1 MGLYGLEQTTRFLK
15 GGIKVPIKKVH
26 LYIIF
31 FFALLPITAYSQTSL
46 YKLPKG
52 RTGLGLGLS
61 TTENI
66 NTISG
71 SLDYGI
77 DKDLRVSLTAGVG
90 LIEDDEFNRSLE
102 IPPAP
107 AAGLSIIRINALG
120 QTGLDYFLN
129 GSFSALF
136 SRTVDA
142 TTSETFVKTRTLGL
156 IGGGGVLKRL
166 NTKSEWSLTPFF
178 GIYYSNAWAVTERHW
193 TGREEAVS
201 DSNILGEAGVEI
213 VISRSTSIIGSVLFS
228 FESSDT
234 TFSIGINLH

>member
-1 MGLYGLEQTTRFLK
+1 VRL
-15 GGIKVPIKKVH
+15 KKVH

-46 YKLPKG
+46 YELPKG
-52 RTGLGLGLS
+52 RTGLGLGFS
-61 TTENI
+61 TTEDI
-66 NTISG
+66 DTISG

-107 AAGLSIIRINALG
+107 AAGLSIVRINALG

-129 GSFSALF
+129 GSFSAIF

-142 TTSETFVKTRTLGL
+142 VTSETFIKTRTLEL
-156 IGGGGVLKRL
+156 TGGGGLLKRL
-166 NTKSEWSLTPFF
+166 GTKSGWALTPFF
-178 GIYYSNAWAVTERHW
+178 GVYYSNAWAVTERQW
-193 TGREEAVS
+193 ARLEEAMS
-201 DSNILGEAGVEI
+201 DSSILGEAGIEI
-213 VISRSTSIIGSVLFS
+213 QMSRSTSIIGSVLFS

-234 TFSIGINLH
+234 IFSIGINLH

>member
-1 MGLYGLEQTTRFLK
+1 MRL
-15 GGIKVPIKKVH
+15 KKVH

-31 FFALLPITAYSQTSL
+31 FSALFPITAYSQTSL

-52 RTGLGLGLS
+52 RTGLGLGVS

-77 DKDLRVSLTAGVG
+77 DKDLRVSLSAGVG
-90 LIEDDEFNRSLE
+90 LIEDDELNRSLE

-107 AAGLSIIRINALG
+107 AAGLSIVRINALG

-129 GSFSALF
+129 GSFSAIF
-136 SRTVDA
+136 SRTVNA
-142 TTSETFVKTRTLGL
+142 ETSETFIKTRTLGL
-156 IGGGGVLKRL
+156 TGGGGVLKRL
-166 NTKSEWSLTPFF
+166 GRGVTPFF
-178 GIYYSNAWAVTERHW
+178 GVYYSNAWTVTERQW
-193 TGREEAVS
+193 TGREEAVT
-201 DSNILGEAGVEI
+201 DSSILGEAGVEI
-213 VISRSTSIIGSVLFS
+213 VVSRSTSIIGSVLFS

-234 TFSIGINLH
+234 AFSIGINLH

>member
-1 MGLYGLEQTTRFLK
+1 MEL
-15 GGIKVPIKKVH
+15 KKVH
-26 LYIIF
+26 PYIIF
-31 FFALLPITAYSQTSL
+31 FFALLPITAYSQTSV

-52 RTGLGLGLS
+52 RTGLGLGFS

-77 DKDLRVSLTAGVG
+77 DKDLRVSFTGGVG
-90 LIEDDEFNRSLE
+90 LLEDDEYNGTLE

-107 AAGLSIIRINALG
+107 AGGLAIVRIGSLG

-129 GSFSALF
+129 GNFSAMF
-136 SRTVDA
+136 SRVVDA
-142 TTSETFVKTRTLGL
+142 ATSETFVKTRTLEL
-156 IGGGGVLKRL
+156 TGGGGVLKRL
-166 NTKSEWSLTPFF
+166 NTKSGWGLTPFF
-178 GIYYSNAWAVTERHW
+178 GVYYSNAWAVTERQW
-193 TGREEAVS
+193 TRLEETVS
-201 DSNILGEAGVEI
+201 DSSILGEAGIEI
-213 VISRSTSIIGSVLFS
+213 QVSRATSIIGSLLFS

>member
-1 MGLYGLEQTTRFLK
+1 MQL
-15 GGIKVPIKKVH
+15 KKVAF
-26 LYIIF
+26 YIIF
-31 FFALLPITAYSQTSL
+31 FFALFPITVYSQTSL

-52 RTGLGLGLS
+52 RTGLGLGFS

-77 DKDLRVSLTAGVG
+77 DKDLRVSFSAGVG
-90 LIEDDEFNRSLE
+90 LIEDDEYNGTLE

-107 AAGLSIIRINALG
+107 AVGLSIVRINALG

-129 GSFSALF
+129 GSFSTMF
-136 SRTVDA
+136 SRVVDA
-142 TTSETFVKTRTLGL
+142 ATHETFVKTRTLGL
-156 IGGGGVLKRL
+156 TGGGGVLKRL
-166 NTKSEWSLTPFF
+166 GRGVTPFF
-178 GIYYSNAWAVTERHW
+178 GVYYSNAWAVTERQW
-193 TGREEAVS
+193 TGSEETVS
-201 DSNILGEAGVEI
+201 DSNVLGEAGIEI
-213 VISRSTSIIGSVLFS
+213 QVSRTTSIIGSLLFS

>member
-1 MGLYGLEQTTRFLK
+1 MRL
-15 GGIKVPIKKVH
+15 KKVH
-26 LYIIF
+26 ACIIF
-31 FFALLPITAYSQTSL
+31 FFALLPMTAYSQISL

-61 TTENI
+61 AAENI

-77 DKDLRVSLTAGVG
+77 DKDLKISFTAGVG
-90 LIEDDEFNRSLE
+90 LIEDDEYNKTLE

-107 AAGLSIIRINALG
+107 AAGLSIVRISSLG

-129 GSFSALF
+129 GSFSAVF

-142 TTSETFVKTRTLGL
+142 ATNETFVKTRTLGL
-156 IGGGGVLKRL
+156 TGGGGLLKRL
-166 NTKSEWSLTPFF
+166 GTKSGWSLTPFF
-178 GIYYSNAWAVTERHW
+178 GVYYSNAWAVTERQW
-193 TGREEAVS
+193 TELEEAVS
-201 DSNILGEAGVEI
+201 NSSILGEAGLEI
-213 VISRSTSIIGSVLFS
+213 AVSRTTSIVGSVLFS

-234 TFSIGINLH
+234 VFSIGINLH

>member
-1 MGLYGLEQTTRFLK
+1 MPL
-15 GGIKVPIKKVH
+15 KKVH

-31 FFALLPITAYSQTSL
+31 FFALLPMTAYSQASL

-52 RTGLGLGLS
+52 RTGLGLGFN
-61 TTENI
+61 TAENT

-77 DKDLRVSLTAGVG
+77 DRDLRVSFSAGVA
-90 LIEDDEFNRSLE
+90 LIDDDEFNRSLE

-107 AAGLSIIRINALG
+107 AGGLSIVRINELG

-129 GSFSALF
+129 GSFGAVF
-136 SRTVDA
+136 SRTVNAA
-142 TTSETFVKTRTLGL
+142 THETFVKTRTLG
-156 IGGGGVLKRL
+156 ITGGGGLLKRL
-166 NTKSEWSLTPFF
+166 GTKSGWGLTPFF
-178 GIYYSNAWAVTERHW
+178 GVYYSNAWAVTERRW
-193 TGREEAVS
+193 TELEEATS
-201 DSNILGEAGVEI
+201 DGSVLGEAGMEI
-213 VISRSTSIIGSVLFS
+213 VVSRSTSIVGSVLFS

>member
-1 MGLYGLEQTTRFLK
+1 MRL
-15 GGIKVPIKKVH
+15 KKVH

-52 RTGLGLGLS
+52 RTGLGLGFS

-66 NTISG
+66 DTISG

-107 AAGLSIIRINALG
+107 AAGLSILRINALG
-120 QTGLDYFLN
+120 QTGLDYFLS
-129 GSFSALF
+129 GGFSALF

-142 TTSETFVKTRTLGL
+142 ETNETFVKTRTLGL
-156 IGGGGVLKRL
+156 TGGGGVLKRL
-166 NTKSEWSLTPFF
+166 GRGVTPFF
-178 GIYYSNAWAVTERHW
+178 GVYYSNAWAVTERQW
-193 TGREEAVS
+193 PGLEEAVS

-213 VISRSTSIIGSVLFS
+213 VVSRSTSIIGSLLFS

-234 TFSIGINLH
+234 TFSVGINLH

>member
-1 MGLYGLEQTTRFLK
+1 MRL
-15 GGIKVPIKKVH
+15 KKVH

-52 RTGLGLGLS
+52 RTGLGLGFS

-66 NTISG
+66 DTISG

-77 DKDLRVSLTAGVG
+77 DKDLSVSLTAGVG

-107 AAGLSIIRINALG
+107 AAGLSILRINALG
-120 QTGLDYFLN
+120 QTGLDYFLS
-129 GSFSALF
+129 GGFSTLF

-142 TTSETFVKTRTLGL
+142 ETNETFIKTRTLGL
-156 IGGGGVLKRL
+156 TGGGGVLKQLGRGV
-166 NTKSEWSLTPFF
+166 TPFF
-178 GIYYSNAWAVTERHW
+178 GVYYSNVWAVTERQW
-193 TGREEAVS
+193 PGLEEAMS

-213 VISRSTSIIGSVLFS
+213 VVSRSTSIIGSVLFS

>member
-1 MGLYGLEQTTRFLK
+1 MRL
-15 GGIKVPIKKVH
+15 KKVH
-26 LYIIF
+26 ACIIF
-31 FFALLPITAYSQTSL
+31 FFALLPMTAYSQISL

-61 TTENI
+61 AAENI

-77 DKDLRVSLTAGVG
+77 DKDLKISFTAGVG
-90 LIEDDEFNRSLE
+90 LIEDDEYNKTLE

-107 AAGLSIIRINALG
+107 AAGLSIMRINSLG

-129 GSFSALF
+129 GRFSAVF

-142 TTSETFVKTRTLGL
+142 ATNETFVKTRTLGL
-156 IGGGGVLKRL
+156 TGGGGLLKRL
-166 NTKSEWSLTPFF
+166 GTKSGWSLTPFF
-178 GIYYSNAWAVTERHW
+178 GVYYSNAWAVTERQW
-193 TGREEAVS
+193 TELEEAVS
-201 DSNILGEAGVEI
+201 NSSILGEAGLEI
-213 VISRSTSIIGSVLFS
+213 AVSRTTSIVGSVLFS

-234 TFSIGINLH
+234 VFSIGINLH